1 MTKHKRSVNN
11 CLLTV
16 LRCLVKPTQNEQ
28 NNVHAI
34 MDVCCYYFECSF
46 CDQTS
51 RTRIIATLYF
61 LPTKK
66 MDIKRNIIN
75 VPNYLSICKDNTNKD
90 NLQQNGGI
98 IKK

>member
-61 LPTKK
+61 FTHEKNGYQEEHYKCTELF
-66 MDIKRNIIN
+66 IH
-75 VPNYLSICKDNTNKD
+75 
-90 NLQQNGGI
+90 LQR
-98 IKK
+98 

>member
-34 MDVCCYYFECSF
+34 MDVSFYYFECSF

-61 LPTKK
+61 LPTK
-66 MDIKRNIIN
+66 IKDAFLRCFNTPLYYILCKEDNNSSYYTYSAGKIIR
-75 VPNYLSICKDNTNKD
+75 
-90 NLQQNGGI
+90 
-98 IKK
+98 